1 MLPKATR
8 LTNRAMAATAIV
20 LAVRRTSMVRLPLRP
35 SGRRADTSGSP
46 LALARKVL
54 KGADAMTDAPQS
66 MPHKGY
72 CIVHP
77 PNRQDHSGQGVTREF
92 GISRSSA
99 GSSHLSMAYGVV
111 PVGAISTR
119 HAHPF
124 ETAVFVI
131 SGRARAYFGLT
142 DEEWVDVE
150 AGDFLYIPAEVPH
163 STANI
168 GDTPVQYVL
177 ARAAPEDVVITVK

>member
-1 MLPKATR
+1 
-8 LTNRAMAATAIV
+8 
-20 LAVRRTSMVRLPLRP
+20 
-35 SGRRADTSGSP
+35 
-46 LALARKVL
+46 
-54 KGADAMTDAPQS
+54 MTDAPQS

-111 PVGAISTR
+111 PMGAISTR

-150 AGDFLYIPAEVPH
+150 ASDFLYIPAEVPH